1 MRGDF
6 LYNLSGKLK
15 HKIDIYGKMSY
26 TDELGSKNYRYE
38 KVKSV
43 WAAIVPILGE
53 RARAIKA
60 EKKGNT
66 VKISETIKFIMRIN
80 AIIVEPDMYFI
91 YRGQRY
97 DVDYAVPYFKDMQ
110 YQEVYTQLVIENDN
124 NLPGGDYL

>member
-1 MRGDF
+1 
-6 LYNLSGKLK
+6 
-15 HKIDIYGKMSY
+15 MSY

-53 RARAIKA
+53 RVRAIKT

-80 AIIVEPDMYFI
+80 AITVEPDMYFI